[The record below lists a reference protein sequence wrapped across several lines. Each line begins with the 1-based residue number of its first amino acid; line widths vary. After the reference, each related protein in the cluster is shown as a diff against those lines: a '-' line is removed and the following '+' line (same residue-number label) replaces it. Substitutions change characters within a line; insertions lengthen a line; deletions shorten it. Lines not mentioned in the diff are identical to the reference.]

1 MLEQMFKACSAIGIA
16 SLGALAIVLAITAPE
31 AGAREAAKTD
41 ASKTDESKTD
51 ISKQAGAAPDAT
63 AGKASSAGKARKG
76 VRIELKVPQIPGLT
90 GSKSGSKSWPKT
102 VPEAEAEKKA
112 QDAPPAQWSPEEIA
126 TAKARCTAILGRIN
140 AIAIP
145 QEPLKEGNCG
155 TPAPIQ
161 LISIGHN
168 PEVALSPPAIVNCDF
183 AEALQTWMQ
192 DDVQPLA
199 QKYFSNK
206 VIKIEV
212 MSSYSCRNAYGRTAS
227 KLSEHALANA
237 LDIRGFITASGRQAY
252 VLEDWGTPQREILA
266 RIAAEKAKAAKAQ
279 AAAQAAEKA
288 AQTMQAAGKPSK
300 ETPPS
305 STAST
310 AGEPAGGI
318 ARSTIVEG
326 TPKLTVTLPGASS
339 SGSDLDSGFSIA
351 PSRLGGPKEEN
362 RKSAT
367 RSKAGVQAQAANSK
381 DAQGKE
387 AKGNESKSTTLPK
400 SETGASKEATL
411 SDAERKE
418 AFLHAIHA
426 AGCRLFGTTLG
437 PEANAAHRNH
447 LHVDMA
453 PRKHTK
459 ICD

>member
-1 MLEQMFKACSAIGIA
+1 MFKACSAIGIA
-16 SLGALAIVLAITAPE
+16 SLGALAIVLAVTVAPE
-31 AGAREAAKTD
+31 AGAREGA
-41 ASKTDESKTD
+41 KTD
-51 ISKQAGAAPDAT
+51 ISKTDDSKTDVSKQAGATPDGT
-63 AGKASSAGKARKG
+63 AGSANSAGKPRKG

-102 VPEAEAEKKA
+102 VPEAEAEKNAKN
-112 QDAPPAQWSPEEIA
+112 APPAKWSPEEIA
-126 TAKARCTAILGRIN
+126 TAKARCTAILGRID

-168 PEVALSPPAIVNCDF
+168 PEVALSPPPIVNCDF

-192 DDVQPLA
+192 NDVQPLA

-227 KLSEHALANA
+227 RLSEHALANA
-237 LDIRGFITASGRQAY
+237 LDIRGFVTASGRQAY

-339 SGSDLDSGFSIA
+339 GGSDLDSGFSMA

-367 RSKAGVQAQAANSK
+367 RANEPTQAQAASK
-381 DAQGKE
+381 DAQGKAAKGSE
-387 AKGNESKSTTLPK
+387 AKSATAAK
-400 SETGASKEATL
+400 SETL
-411 SDAERKE
+411 SEAERKE
-418 AFLHAIHA
+418 AFLHAVHA

>member
-16 SLGALAIVLAITAPE
+16 SLGALAIVLAVTVAPE
-31 AGAREAAKTD
+31 AGAQEASQTDATKTD
-41 ASKTDESKTD
+41 VSKKTGAS
-51 ISKQAGAAPDAT
+51 ADAT
-63 AGKASSAGKARKG
+63 AGKTRKG

-102 VPEAEAEKKA
+102 VPEAEAEKNA
-112 QDAPPAQWSPEEIA
+112 QDAPPAKWSPEQIA
-126 TAKARCTAILGRIN
+126 TAKARCAAILSRIN

-161 LISIGHN
+161 LISIGHD

-227 KLSEHALANA
+227 RLSEHGLANA
-237 LDIRGFITASGRQAY
+237 LDIRGFVTASGRQAY

-279 AAAQAAEKA
+279 AAALAAEKA

-318 ARSTIVEG
+318 ARSTIMEG

-339 SGSDLDSGFSIA
+339 GGSDLDSGFSMA

-367 RSKAGVQAQAANSK
+367 RTKEATQAQAATGK
-381 DAQGKE
+381 DTQSKE
-387 AKGNESKSTTLPK
+387 AKGNAAKSTTAAK
-400 SETGASKEATL
+400 SETL